1 MSDCEDDYAYEARA
15 LPTPTDTPYRTPS
28 NSASRQS
35 LHRRDSLPEPS
46 SSPPPFPPENGFF
59 SKEEEEVVDVAS
71 NENISPLD
79 PRRFTPTLHAS
90 LVSEI
95 LSLRRDLESKS
106 KTIDSLELSLD
117 DARTENESLNE
128 TLSKN
133 LKEGRSVKRQLQ
145 LVEGGNL
152 SALTELSKER
162 DEALDNISDVR
173 KRLEQAQK
181 RVRTHEEEV
190 ERTQM
195 LWERDKQNW
204 DGERRNFERK
214 IHVVEGRLKAVLNEV
229 AAAQAANPYP
239 RSSDGDFNETSR
251 GSMVARGSDTTSIR
265 SNSITGRRRTSTTS
279 VSTHDGEPN
288 GLRYSV
294 MSMASGYGT
303 KLDGLNLAD
312 ELAFDEEEE
321 DNVNDDDDNAPY
333 SPEALPE
340 ERPISSQSRT
350 MGLKARKLLGL
361 SVDVSESVETPVT
374 LDESTP
380 VERMSG
386 YVHESYPSVLP
397 RVEYADVGI
406 QYSPPPSPALSPQIE
421 DPLAADFES
430 QCEERNAIDR
440 DRDASVQVSIP
451 DNQDKEE
458 QPKVDMVS
466 ISCQTVG
473 ELPSPPWTPKLEDDT
488 SAIRDAERI
497 PMSSVA
503 TQTDEPTPQRIES
516 APESDDPDE
525 LHMFVPTIAI
535 HPPGSGPSS
544 PRNSVVLPPQ
554 TKNASCQTDL
564 KSGVEVR
571 SSAMQTEEI
580 RIDRRP
586 VKLPASLL
594 PSAIPDQPKTSETAD
609 TSEPPIPPYRPPP
622 PRSSRRKLRSPPVV
636 EPPSVKSSKG
646 KQPEKAQAYPGNNDN
661 GPLAEE
667 ERSPEIR
674 RPFRSSSLFAGFEN
688 NSQDELPEIGVS
700 DAFNDDD
707 IFNRPMVS
715 CTIRSGRMVTKPS
728 PSVLD
733 DNPLR
738 EMEEPD
744 SNAEDDFNDEEIPSG
759 SHPRSQAHGKS
770 SNESRPPRSSKL
782 ASGSKQKDIRRTAMI
797 SSGTAAHQ
805 SSRPRSPSAP
815 SIWSAGSSTTA
826 AKPPFPVPIRL
837 SSRKVPTS
845 ASDGAQSPTPY
856 SNGNYSSR
864 TGRQL
869 TRQPTLRK
877 VRSAAAVARGEEQD
891 RPPSRSPP
899 PTLSAS
905 SAAPDS
911 PQLPPMPIDEI
922 TAPRRHRTTQ
932 NRRHRPAPSKAYSH
946 SRDNST
952 ATSVQQTSVVDA
964 IAQTM
969 VGEWMWKYVR
979 KRKSFGVPDSSRD
992 NWDVGKSSEE
1002 VSANIT
1008 GNGVRHKRW
1017 VWIAPYERAVM
1028 WSSKQPVS
1036 GNALMGKN
1044 GRKCKNSKQREKQA

>member
-1 MSDCEDDYAYEARA
+1 M
-15 LPTPTDTPYRTPS
+15 
-28 NSASRQS
+28 
-35 LHRRDSLPEPS
+35 
-46 SSPPPFPPENGFF
+46 
-59 SKEEEEVVDVAS
+59 AS

-117 DARTENESLNE
+117 DSRVENESLNE

-195 LWERDKQNW
+195 LWDRDKQNW
-204 DGERRNFERK
+204 EGERRNLERK
-214 IHVVEGRLKAVLNEV
+214 IHVVEGRLKVVLNEV

-239 RSSDGDFNETSR
+239 RSSDGDFNDTSR
-251 GSMVARGSDTTSIR
+251 GSVAARGSDTTSVR
-265 SNSITGRRRTSTTS
+265 SNSVTGRRRTSTTS
-279 VSTHDGEPN
+279 VSTQDGEPN

-321 DNVNDDDDNAPY
+321 DIINDGDDDTPY

-350 MGLKARKLLGL
+350 MGMKARKLLGL
-361 SVDVSESVETPVT
+361 SLDVSESGAGAPDT
-374 LDESTP
+374 LEESTP

-386 YVHESYPSVLP
+386 YERENFPTTLP
-397 RVEYADVGI
+397 QVEYMDAGV
-406 QYSPPPSPALSPQIE
+406 QYSPPPSPTLTPQSE
-421 DPLAADFES
+421 HPHVPDFDP
-430 QCEERNAIDR
+430 QTEEENAIDR
-440 DRDASVQVSIP
+440 DRDASVQVSMP
-451 DNQDKEE
+451 DNQEKEE
-458 QPKVDMVS
+458 RPTIDMVS

-473 ELPSPPWTPKLEDDT
+473 ELPSPPWTPKLEDDVV
-488 SAIRDAERI
+488 AIRDADKI
-497 PMSSVA
+497 PMSSA
-503 TQTDEPTPQRIES
+503 STQTDEPAQQNVESTPK
-516 APESDDPDE
+516 SDDPDE

-535 HPPGSGPSS
+535 HPPGSGPST

-554 TKNASCQTDL
+554 TKNASCQTDV

-571 SSAMQTEEI
+571 SFAMQTEEI

-594 PSAIPDQPKTSETAD
+594 PSAIPDKTSTGEAAD
-609 TSEPPIPPYRPPP
+609 TSSEPPIPSYRPPP

-636 EPPSVKSSKG
+636 EPAPVKPSKG
-646 KQPEKAQAYPGNNDN
+646 KQPEKQQAYPGNNDN
-661 GPLAEE
+661 GPLAEDL
-667 ERSPEIR
+667 SPEIR

-688 NSQDELPEIGVS
+688 NSDDELPETGVS
-700 DAFNDDD
+700 GAFNDDD
-707 IFNRPMVS
+707 ILERPLVS
-715 CTIRSGRMVTKPS
+715 CTLRSGKMVTNPPPS
-728 PSVLD
+728 ILD
-733 DNPLR
+733 DNPLQ

-744 SNAEDDFNDEEIPSG
+744 SNAEDNFNDEDMPNG
-759 SHPRSQAHGKS
+759 SHHGSLAHGKL
-770 SNESRPPRSSKL
+770 SNEKRPPRSSKL
-782 ASGSKQKDIRRTAMI
+782 ASGPKQKDIRRTAMI

-826 AKPPFPVPIRL
+826 AKPPFPVPMRL

-845 ASDGAQSPTPY
+845 ASEGAQSPTPY
-856 SNGNYSSR
+856 SNGNNSTR
-864 TGRQL
+864 TSRQL
-869 TRQPTLRK
+869 ARQPTLRK

-891 RPPSRSPP
+891 RARSRSPP
-899 PTLSAS
+899 PTLSTS

-911 PQLPPMPIDEI
+911 PQLPPMPFDEI
-922 TAPRRHRTTQ
+922 TAPRRKRNTQ
-932 NRRHRPAPSKAYSH
+932 TKTHRPAPSKAYSH
-946 SRDNST
+946 SRENSN

-979 KRKSFGVPDSSRD
+979 KRKSFGVTDSSRD
-992 NWDVGKSSEE
+992 NWEVGKSNEE

-1017 VWIAPYERAVM
+1017 VWLAPYERAVM

-1044 GRKCKNSKQREKQA
+1044 GRKCKNSKQKKDRFENPSK